1 MIIVG
6 MKRKLDMKN
15 YHKLGMIRPVKIY
28 QALVYLKDH
37 HPDYKE
43 INIENM
49 NQWIKE
55 FLSFEEEENTS
66 ESSYSDEIESS
77 SLESECHVD
86 ESTEKNLNETENM
99 YTSVTCLVPEEPLT
113 DVIGK
118 FLAILLSIH
127 NRESRFCTQKS
138 VLLENGKLF

>member
-1 MIIVG
+1 
-6 MKRKLDMKN
+6 MKN